1 MGSITSILAS
11 EAQSIAKVEQGGY
24 LHDLVEEY
32 FRILRPA
39 ENLNVDDLNEEQRTA
54 RKALWSLGMMDIHFA
69 AKDYIAHRPLPLDL
83 SDEKKHKFKLEELDR
98 WIKLN
103 EHQGNILWYSKDRSR
118 ADKLLG
124 LAIDL
129 ARDIPVEGNWIKKA
143 LEYVDADK
151 NSTYSVSTEDLRS
164 LEDLVDSKE
173 PSAAGSLTR
182 HRSQFI
188 GDSVEGAVEGN
199 DIDQKEW
206 PEACKTMTRM
216 TELASTIYH
225 SPDTKDPDKWLEAFK
240 SSFSTD
246 GA

>member
-1 MGSITSILAS
+1 MGSITSILA
-11 EAQSIAKVEQGGY
+11 KVEHGGY
-24 LHDLVEEY
+24 LQDTVREY
-32 FRILRPA
+32 WDIYRPA
-39 ENLNVDDLNEEQRTA
+39 KNLPDDQLDERQKIAWT
-54 RKALWSLGMMDIHFA
+54 ALWSLDMMDIHFS
-69 AKDYIAHRPLPLDL
+69 AKDYIAHRPLPSEL
-83 SDEKKHKFKLEELDR
+83 SDEKTSEFKHRELFR
-98 WIKLN
+98 WLKLN
-103 EHQGNILWYSKDRSR
+103 RHQGNILSYSKDRSG
-118 ADKLLG
+118 ADKLLE
-124 LAIDL
+124 LATEL

-143 LEYVDADK
+143 LEYVDADE

-206 PEACKTMTRM
+206 PEACKTMIRM

-225 SPDTKDPDKWLEAFK
+225 SPDTKDRDEWLEAFK